1 MRQIDMGF
9 LVAGERAMGAP
20 LPVQWPVRFTAQS
33 GGVQVADSQIWD
45 ELVALTKQDQGT
57 DITTLIPMRDFLG
70 VVVGVAKEGAVEE
83 ALVVLRHRDGPD
95 GAVGD
100 IPLTAA
106 REHGDVEALLR
117 IWREWAAALHL
128 PAYVEMPEG
137 RLEAAPLAS
146 RSLYMGVPQPRR
158 CEAGRVRERR

>member
-9 LVAGERAMGAP
+9 LVAGERASGAP
-20 LPVQWPVRFTAQS
+20 LPVHWPVRFTAAS
-33 GGVQVADSQIWD
+33 GGNEVADIQIWD
-45 ELVALTKQDQGT
+45 ELVALTRRDRGT

-70 VVVGVAKEGAVEE
+70 VVVGVAKEGAIEE

-95 GAVGD
+95 GPVGD

-106 REHGDVEALLR
+106 REHDDVEALLG

-137 RLEAAPLAS
+137 RLEAAPSAL
-146 RSLYMGVPQPRR
+146 RSVHVGNPQPRR
-158 CEAGRVRERR
+158 CEARRVRERR